1 MTSFTHLPVTQARSQ
16 QPSFYG
22 NQQMD
27 TFPVDMHMLPAAYN
41 YFDPQS
47 SSIPHRTLQHIGFK
61 QQTSDLNTTAGE
73 QALGKT
79 TVTEGTSGLNLLSSA
94 AYLMQDKS

>member
-1 MTSFTHLPVTQARSQ
+1 MGTCPVGMHLL
-16 QPSFYG
+16 PS
-22 NQQMD
+22 
-27 TFPVDMHMLPAAYN
+27 AYN

-47 SSIPHRTLQHIGFK
+47 SSMPHSTLQHTGLK
-61 QQTSDLNTTAGE
+61 QQTSDVNTTAGE

-79 TVTEGTSGLNLLSSA
+79 TVTKGTKRFHEGSSGLNLLSSA